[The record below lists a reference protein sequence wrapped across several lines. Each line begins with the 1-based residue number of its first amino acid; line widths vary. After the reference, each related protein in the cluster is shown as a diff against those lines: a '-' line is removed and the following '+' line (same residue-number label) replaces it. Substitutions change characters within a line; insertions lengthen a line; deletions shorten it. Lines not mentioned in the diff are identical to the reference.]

1 MVARWHFLFSMPS
14 FHMSDGKIQ
23 HFTIRNSYGQ
33 IWHLMLKFPSCL
45 DEILHLNWCGLKSDV
60 TSFDI
65 SHNEIEHF
73 YGEHFY
79 WTFLW
84 LRNKYFHWNTII
96 ITSVS
101 LFIIILS
108 KLARQ
113 NSTGNA
119 RQRFIGEIWLFQWR
133 DLTFSIAIRIVATV
147 TFFSKLI
154 SKFRER
160 V

>member
-1 MVARWHFLFSMPS
+1 MTFFIFDGEFSHVRRQDS
-14 FHMSDGKIQ
+14 TFY
-23 HFTIRNSYGQ
+23 NSKF
-33 IWHLMLKFPSCL
+33 IWPDLTFDVEFPSCL
-45 DEILHLNWCGLKSDV
+45 DEIPHLNWWGLKSDV

-113 NSTGNA
+113 NSPGNA